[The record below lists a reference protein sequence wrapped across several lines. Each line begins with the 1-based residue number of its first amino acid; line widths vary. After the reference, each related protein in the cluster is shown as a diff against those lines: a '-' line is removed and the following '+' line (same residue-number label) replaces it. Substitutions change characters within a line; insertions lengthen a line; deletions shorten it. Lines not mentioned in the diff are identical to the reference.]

1 VQVIDKPAGVPYQAT
16 SSNFRECV
24 VQALAEARG
33 KKLWGLH
40 RLDLEVSGCLAFAK
54 TPSAAKRFHQALNMR
69 QGGAGAGMFVR
80 KVFLKVCVTVDS
92 QRHPARCAKVSACF
106 LNFFSLCFL
115 MPRIAR

>member
-1 VQVIDKPAGVPYQAT
+1 MQVIDKPAGVPYQAT

-54 TPSAAKRFHQALNMR
+54 TPSAAKSFHHALTMR
-69 QGGAGAGMFVR
+69 QGGAGAGIFVR
-80 KVFLKVCVTVDS
+80 KVFLKVCES
-92 QRHPARCAKVSACF
+92 SLAKAFRQVCQSFCM
-106 LNFFSLCFL
+106 FSDTFPLCFL
-115 MPRIAR
+115 MLRIAR